1 MNNKKMRCIL
11 AAGLV
16 LLNLVGCSTL
26 EYVPINRSKPETVRQ
41 QLEVGQT
48 VHIRLHS
55 GDQHRFRVVALEPDA
70 IVGHDDRIAYRDIDL
85 LEVETRDY
93 EGTTKTALAV
103 GALALVF
110 VAAAVIENE
119 LGEASDPPT
128 RCDSNGVGGC
138 IPR

>member
-1 MNNKKMRCIL
+1 MNNKKMRFLL

-16 LLNLVGCSTL
+16 LVNLVGCTTL
-26 EYVPINRSKPETVRQ
+26 EYVPIDRSQPETLRQ
-41 QLEVGQT
+41 QIKVGER
-48 VHIRLHS
+48 VHVRLQS
-55 GDQHRFRVVALEPDA
+55 GDQRRFRVVAFEPDA

-110 VAAAVIENE
+110 VAAAVIDAE
-119 LGEASDPPT
+119 LDEDSDADF
-128 RCDSNGVGGC
+128 RCDSNGAGGC